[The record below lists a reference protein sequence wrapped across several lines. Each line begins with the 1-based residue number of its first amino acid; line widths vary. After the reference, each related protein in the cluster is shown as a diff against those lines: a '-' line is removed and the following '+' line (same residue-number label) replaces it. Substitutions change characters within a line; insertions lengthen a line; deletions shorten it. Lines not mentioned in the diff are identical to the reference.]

1 MKKHLIAI
9 FLIMLFSISISHAS
23 TSYVVLKNYPTDGK
37 CEVGKDYDDG
47 SFIYYCN
54 KGCLE
59 ATYCIAYNEDGGTD
73 VAMEVDERITYDLST
88 ILRCEESKGDGKLYQ
103 VLEDVASETLATSKG
118 SSCSK

>member
-1 MKKHLIAI
+1 MQRLV
-9 FLIMLFSISISHAS
+9 LTQISIVKTAIIIIII
-23 TSYVVLKNYPTDGK
+23 NN